1 MNFST
6 SDGFKYLRI
15 LRLIIEGCYSSC
27 RNMVIIL
34 SRYPH
39 SHRQD
44 VFPVCLFPEFKSV
57 KTTRI
62 ASSGVTY
69 DDDDSVY

>member
-6 SDGFKYLRI
+6 SDVFKYLKM
-15 LRLIIEGCYSSC
+15 LRLIIEGYYSSC
-27 RNMVIIL
+27 RNMVIML
-34 SRYPH
+34 YCYAH

-69 DDDDSVY
+69 DDGDSVY